1 MAKARFEWDPKKD
14 EENQSKHGV
23 SFSEAQLAF
32 IDPRRVIAEDL
43 AHGSTEKRHYC
54 IGQVGEGIMT
64 VRFTYRESVIRII
77 GAGYWRKGKRI
88 YERENQ
94 IHERT
99 TGKTEGR
106 S

>member
-1 MAKARFEWDPKKD
+1 MPKARFEWDAKKD

-32 IDPRRVIAEDL
+32 VDPERVIAEDL

-64 VRFTYRESVIRII
+64 VRFTYRERVIRII

-94 IHERT
+94 VHQRT
-99 TGKTEGR
+99 PGEAEDR